1 MPLKINVKSGEKFVV
16 NGAVM
21 VAGSKGASL
30 VLQNEATILL
40 GKDVMQE
47 KEATTPSRRIYF
59 SILVMYLD
67 QENVKN
73 YRDAFMSYVEDFMD
87 ATTFAE
93 VRRTL
98 LHIVE
103 DVNSG
108 NYYRAMKTCKVLM
121 NYEDEMLKVGKK
133 SCPVRGYRCRGLTHI
148 KKPLTKLPLQ
158 GMRNTGCSRRLP
170 LH

>member
-47 KEATTPSRRIYF
+47 KEAATRSRRIYF

-67 QENVKN
+67 QENAKN

-87 ATTFAE
+87 ATTFSE

-133 SCPVRGYRCRGLTHI
+133 AAQLEATDVRD
-148 KKPLTKLPLQ
+148 
-158 GMRNTGCSRRLP
+158 
-170 LH
+170 

>member
-1 MPLKINVKSGEKFVV
+1 MPLIINVKSGEKFIV

-21 VAGSKGASL
+21 VAGNKGASL

-47 KEATTPSRRIYF
+47 SEANTPSRRIYF

-67 QENVKN
+67 QENAAK
-73 YRDAFMSYVEDFMD
+73 YRDTFMSLVEAFMD

-103 DVNSG
+103 DVNSKV
-108 NYYRAMKTCKVLM
+108 YYRAMKTCKALIK
-121 NYEDEMLKVGKK
+121 YEDEMLKINNANV
-133 SCPVRGYRCRGLTHI
+133 SDE
-148 KKPLTKLPLQ
+148 
-158 GMRNTGCSRRLP
+158 
-170 LH
+170 

>member
-1 MPLKINVKSGEKFVV
+1 MPLKINVKSGEKFIV

-21 VAGSKGASL
+21 VAGNKGASL

-47 KEATTPSRRIYF
+47 NEATTPSRRIYF

-67 QENVKN
+67 QENAVE
-73 YRDAFMSYVEDFMD
+73 YRDTFMSLVEAFMD
-87 ATTFAE
+87 ATTFSE

-103 DVNSG
+103 DVNSKV
-108 NYYRAMKTCKVLM
+108 YYRAMKTCKALIK
-121 NYEDEMLKVGKK
+121 YEDEMLKVGQAD
-133 SCPVRGYRCRGLTHI
+133 VTVGE
-148 KKPLTKLPLQ
+148 
-158 GMRNTGCSRRLP
+158 
-170 LH
+170 

>member
-21 VAGSKGASL
+21 VAGNKGASL

-47 KEATTPSRRIYF
+47 REANTPSRRIYF

-67 QENVKN
+67 QDNVNK
-73 YRDAFMSYVEDFMD
+73 YRDTFMSYVEDFMD
-87 ATTFAE
+87 ATTFSE

-103 DVNSG
+103 DVNSR

-121 NYEDEMLKVGKK
+121 NYEDEMLKVGKTEAHLEVTD
-133 SCPVRGYRCRGLTHI
+133 VR
-148 KKPLTKLPLQ
+148 
-158 GMRNTGCSRRLP
+158 S
-170 LH
+170 

>member
-73 YRDAFMSYVEDFMD
+73 
-87 ATTFAE
+87 
-93 VRRTL
+93 
-98 LHIVE
+98 
-103 DVNSG
+103 
-108 NYYRAMKTCKVLM
+108 
-121 NYEDEMLKVGKK
+121 
-133 SCPVRGYRCRGLTHI
+133 
-148 KKPLTKLPLQ
+148 
-158 GMRNTGCSRRLP
+158 
-170 LH
+170 

>member
-67 QENVKN
+67 QENAKD

-87 ATTFAE
+87 ATTFSE

-121 NYEDEMLKVGKK
+121 NYEDVMLKVGKK
-133 SCPVRGYRCRGLTHI
+133 AAQLEATDVRD
-148 KKPLTKLPLQ
+148 
-158 GMRNTGCSRRLP
+158 
-170 LH
+170 

>member
-47 KEATTPSRRIYF
+47 QEATTPSRRIYF

-67 QENVKN
+67 QDNVKN
-73 YRDAFMSYVEDFMD
+73 YRDTFMSYVEDFMD
-87 ATTFAE
+87 ATTFSE

-108 NYYRAMKTCKVLM
+108 IYYRAMKTCKVLM

-133 SCPVRGYRCRGLTHI
+133 AAQLEATNVGDW
-148 KKPLTKLPLQ
+148 
-158 GMRNTGCSRRLP
+158 RL
-170 LH
+170 

>member
-47 KEATTPSRRIYF
+47 SEATTPSRRIYF

-67 QENVKN
+67 QENVNK
-73 YRDAFMSYVEDFMD
+73 YRDTFMSYVEDFMD
-87 ATTFAE
+87 ATTFSE

-103 DVNSG
+103 DVNSK
-108 NYYRAMKTCKVLM
+108 NYYRAMKTCKALM
-121 NYEDEMLKVGKK
+121 AYEDEMLRVGKK
-133 SCPVRGYRCRGLTHI
+133 EAQSEAAHVG
-148 KKPLTKLPLQ
+148 
-158 GMRNTGCSRRLP
+158 N
-170 LH
+170 

>member
-87 ATTFAE
+87 ATTFSE

-103 DVNSG
+103 DVNSR

-121 NYEDEMLKVGKK
+121 NYEDEMLKVG
-133 SCPVRGYRCRGLTHI
+133 
-148 KKPLTKLPLQ
+148 TKAAQLEATDV
-158 GMRNTGCSRRLP
+158 GD
-170 LH
+170 

>member
-87 ATTFAE
+87 ATTFSE

-121 NYEDEMLKVGKK
+121 NYEDEMLKVGTIRF
-133 SCPVRGYRCRGLTHI
+133 SSNRSMSGSDVWRSSPTVFIRTVRTI
-148 KKPLTKLPLQ
+148 
-158 GMRNTGCSRRLP
+158 
-170 LH
+170 

>member
-1 MPLKINVKSGEKFVV
+1 MPLKINVKSGEKFIV

-21 VAGSKGASL
+21 VAGNKGASL

-47 KEATTPSRRIYF
+47 SEAITPSRRIYF
-59 SILVMYLD
+59 AILVMYLD
-67 QENVKN
+67 QENAAK
-73 YRDAFMSYVEDFMD
+73 YRDTFMSLVEAFMD

-103 DVNSG
+103 DVNSKV
-108 NYYRAMKTCKVLM
+108 YYRAMKTCKALIK
-121 NYEDEMLKVGKK
+121 YEDEMLK
-133 SCPVRGYRCRGLTHI
+133 I
-148 KKPLTKLPLQ
+148 N
-158 GMRNTGCSRRLP
+158 NTNVSDE
-170 LH
+170 